1 MHFRS
6 LITAT
11 AALASAA
18 NCLNILITND
28 DGFGVSNIRE
38 FYKAVKAFGHNAYIV
53 ASTSNQ
59 SGTGGTVVFTT
70 AKNLTADTEFGIVK
84 AGAPSVG
91 TDPNDS
97 HIWYYNGTPSACVQV
112 ALDYILPTFANVTT
126 PDLVLSGPNYGW
138 NLGPFLYT
146 LSGTMGATYTAVER
160 GIPAIAYSGGY
171 SVQTP
176 YFQVNS
182 TTAAGLKDPATI
194 AGQLSANLAQQLIL
208 NAAATGSKLM
218 PVGYGI
224 SVNLPYITSFTNSSC
239 VDPPFIQTRMTSG
252 ADVDGAAY
260 NATSGLFTYKN
271 IVDAGLNTCI
281 NGDCSLPGETNILNA
296 GCQSSVS
303 VFAVDYDAPTSVCGQ
318 GSATSSL
325 RALLQPLVQDANS
338 TNLIGGLNG
347 TSAAPGTGNAT
358 ATTGGGTS
366 SSTGTLPPASTS
378 APVSSVAG
386 PMVDFSWVAVAGGMM
401 LGALWNR

>member
-1 MHFRS
+1 MHFWS
-6 LITAT
+6 LMTAT

-18 NCLNILITND
+18 NSLNILITND

-38 FYKAVKAFGHNAYIV
+38 FYKVVKAFGHNAYIV
-53 ASTSNQ
+53 ASTSNE
-59 SGTGGTVVFTT
+59 SGTGGAVIFTT
-70 AKNLTADTEFGIVK
+70 AKNLTADSEFGIVK

-112 ALDYILPTFANVTT
+112 ALDYILPDFANFTT
-126 PDLVLSGPNYGW
+126 PDLVLSGPNFGW

-146 LSGTMGATYTAVER
+146 LSGTIGATYTAVER

-171 SVQTP
+171 AVQTP
-176 YFQVNS
+176 YF
-182 TTAAGLKDPATI
+182 
-194 AGQLSANLAQQLIL
+194 QQLIL

-239 VDPPFIQTRMTSG
+239 VNPPFIQTRMTGG

-260 NATSGLFTYKN
+260 NATSGLFTFKN

-318 GSATSSL
+318 GSATSGL
-325 RALLQPLVQDANS
+325 RALLQPLVQYANS

-358 ATTGGGTS
+358 TTTSGGNS
-366 SSTGTLPPASTS
+366 SSTGTSPQASTS

-386 PMVDFSWVAVAGGMM
+386 PMVDFSWVAVAGESYSNETIKPS
-401 LGALWNR
+401 LGKHRY